1 MISEDTDPEIVAKLI
16 LEKDEM
22 RGKSEHLESE
32 PKTRS
37 KRCFQISRIQ
47 RSSRHHMVVNDPSL
61 SVNLRSPMSGL
72 GLFWRQIGFGCLD
85 ERIQGAGGL
94 PPGVQGDVLCKV
106 TDEDSML
113 SSFLVMRRGSR
124 LIQQRNQ
131 KQSLLN
137 S

>member
-1 MISEDTDPEIVAKLI
+1 MREPDVWVRLV
-16 LEKDEM
+16 LEAN
-22 RGKSEHLESE
+22 RVWL
-32 PKTRS
+32 
-37 KRCFQISRIQ
+37 
-47 RSSRHHMVVNDPSL
+47 
-61 SVNLRSPMSGL
+61 
-72 GLFWRQIGFGCLD
+72 LD

-124 LIQQRNQ
+124 LIPQRNQ